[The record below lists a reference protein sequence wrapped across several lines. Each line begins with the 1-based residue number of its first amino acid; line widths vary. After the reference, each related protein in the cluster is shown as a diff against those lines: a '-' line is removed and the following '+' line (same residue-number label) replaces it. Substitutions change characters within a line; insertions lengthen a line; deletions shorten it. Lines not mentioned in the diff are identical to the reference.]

1 MVHMGNVR
9 YISWVVKRV
18 RNHDPRSHGVRITTK
33 VLAGAV
39 QLEGVVGS
47 WAGWEPTDRAGRMI
61 RRTSRSKGLAGVKRR
76 TDEDLVEAYLQ
87 GDQAALV
94 ELIARFRQDLLSF
107 LTRYLG
113 SHAAAE
119 DVFQETFL
127 QVHLS
132 ADMFD
137 LTRRFKPWL
146 FTIAANK
153 ARDYYRKHRRRT
165 MVSLSARVNRDDEG
179 SSFVDL
185 LEADLP
191 SPDAP
196 VLDAERTRVVRIVID
211 SLPAHLREILL
222 LSYFQRLSY
231 SQIAGSL
238 HIPLGTVKSRLHTA
252 VATFAKAWKAARV
265 RQGRER

>member
-1 MVHMGNVR
+1 MWQDDSRFPATGRVGRMVHMGRVR
-9 YISWVVKRV
+9 YIAAVAKSA
-18 RNHDPRSHGVRITTK
+18 RNRDPRADCGRITTK

-39 QLEGVVGS
+39 QLGGVVGP

-61 RRTSRSKGLAGVKRR
+61 PRTSRSRGLAGVTRR

-132 ADMFD
+132 EIG
-137 LTRRFKPWL
+137 R
-146 FTIAANK
+146 
-153 ARDYYRKHRRRT
+153 
-165 MVSLSARVNRDDEG
+165 
-179 SSFVDL
+179 
-185 LEADLP
+185 
-191 SPDAP
+191 
-196 VLDAERTRVVRIVID
+196 
-211 SLPAHLREILL
+211 AH
-222 LSYFQRLSY
+222 
-231 SQIAGSL
+231 
-238 HIPLGTVKSRLHTA
+238 V
-252 VATFAKAWKAARV
+252 
-265 RQGRER
+265 